1 MSRVCLVDVMS
12 HKGWHR
18 RGYIPHCDYGGLLQA
33 VTFRLADSLPSAVVA
48 SWRRALEH
56 DLASPDPV
64 VKQAAEAV
72 LRRKIADYE
81 DAGHGSCLLRHPSHA
96 AIVQRSLMLHHG
108 IRYRLI
114 EWCVMPNLVH
124 VLFRPC
130 DGFPLGKILQSWKG
144 RSAME
149 INRLVGREGPLWTRD
164 YHDRLI
170 RDEDHFWN
178 ARSYIRQN
186 PVKAKLCAKPED
198 WQFSSA
204 GVEWNE

>member
-1 MSRVCLVDVMS
+1 MS

-48 SWRRALEH
+48 SWRRELER
-56 DLASPDPV
+56 DLDGSDPV

-72 LRRKIADYE
+72 LRRKIAIYE
-81 DAGHGSCLLRHPSHA
+81 DAGHGSCLLRHPAHA

-108 IRYRLI
+108 MRYRLI
-114 EWCVMPNLVH
+114 EWCVMPNHVH
-124 VLFRPC
+124 VMFRPSE
-130 DGFPLGKILQSWKG
+130 GFSLGKILQGWKG
-144 RSAME
+144 GSSVE
-149 INRLVGREGPLWTRD
+149 INRLSQREGPLWMRD

-170 RDEDHFWN
+170 RVEDHFRN

-186 PVKAKLCAKPED
+186 PVKAKLCAEPED
-198 WQFSSA
+198 WPFSSA
-204 GVEWNE
+204 GVKWSEQADHKL

>member
-1 MSRVCLVDVMS
+1 
-12 HKGWHR
+12 
-18 RGYIPHCDYGGLLQA
+18 
-33 VTFRLADSLPSAVVA
+33 
-48 SWRRALEH
+48 
-56 DLASPDPV
+56 
-64 VKQAAEAV
+64 
-72 LRRKIADYE
+72 
-81 DAGHGSCLLRHPSHA
+81 
-96 AIVQRSLMLHHG
+96 
-108 IRYRLI
+108 
-114 EWCVMPNLVH
+114 
-124 VLFRPC
+124 
-130 DGFPLGKILQSWKG
+130 
-144 RSAME
+144 ME